1 MKRKII
7 IGVVI
12 LIVVAGS
19 IAAWKYFEK
28 TDDLANQQ
36 PDVKVSAK
44 ELIAAYKS
52 DTASANKMYTH
63 KIVQVTGMVTKVDS
77 SAVELGEEGSMSTVA
92 VGLDNRHLEDLRKL
106 KVGSTVTLQGECTG
120 SSSED
125 DLLADLGV
133 TVQIKA
139 AGVINKK

>member
-7 IGVVI
+7 IGVVL

-28 TDDLANQQ
+28 TDDLAGKE
-36 PDVKVSAK
+36 PDVKVSAQQ
-44 ELIAAYKS
+44 LIAAYRT
-52 DTASANKMYTH
+52 DTASANKTYTN
-63 KIVQVTGMVTKVDS
+63 KIVQVTGMISKVDS

-92 VGLDNRHLEDLRKL
+92 IGLDNRHLADLKEL
-106 KVGSTVTLQGECTG
+106 KIGSTVTFQGECTG
-120 SSSED
+120 ASSAD
-125 DLLADLGV
+125 DLLSDLGV